1 MPLAHLIRTA
11 RSLAERPHAELA
23 ACGTW
28 ALAELQR
35 LCHMAKAP
43 PTGGEWRAWYAR
55 VCKLIDQYHAHQ
67 DDAGRLVR
75 RLLREMDS
83 L

>member
-1 MPLAHLIRTA
+1 MIVGRYRYGVYQSWVEARQTCVAHLIRTA
-11 RSLAERPHAELA
+11 RSLAERQHTELA

-55 VCKLIDQYHAHQ
+55 LCKFIDQ
-67 DDAGRLVR
+67 
-75 RLLREMDS
+75 
-83 L
+83 